1 MERMRRTIRKRVT
14 PRARAKRE
22 VLRRQRVRKLDP
34 VTSVFTFI
42 IIIIVCNLALIIV
55 SYSRLFVSGR

>member
-42 IIIIVCNLALIIV
+42 IIIIVCNLVLIIV
-55 SYSRLFVSGR
+55 IVF